1 MLGKDAC
8 CKHNNITI
16 LYFKLGDIWRINVF
30 KIVNDAAL
38 RRLVNEAYSYHYF
51 VDRVIGAELWGAVG
65 GGLPNPQNPVP
76 TLVTDLNT
84 FKLHTHSFSCH

>member
-51 VDRVIGAELWGAVG
+51 VDRVIGAKLWGAEPSEPRPHLG
-65 GGLPNPQNPVP
+65 YGPQ
-76 TLVTDLNT
+76 
-84 FKLHTHSFSCH
+84 HI